1 MEFLKAILG
10 EELFTTFS
18 EKVSAYNESNPDK
31 AIKIADL
38 STGLYVDKNKYDA
51 AISERDGYKGLLS
64 QRDADIEDLK
74 TKASSADDL
83 TTQLTALQDKYTKD
97 TDDLQAQ
104 LKQTKFD
111 SALDVALAGSG
122 AKNTKALRALLDMEK
137 ISFKDDALHGFTE
150 QLEQIKTENDYL
162 FEAAKPGATGM
173 RHGSAGGSADPFVQ
187 SARSAAGLKD

>member
-1 MEFLKAILG
+1 MNWLREILQAKG
-10 EELFTTFS
+10 IEVTDE
-18 EKVSAYNESNPDK
+18 
-31 AIKIADL
+31 IIADVQKEAAKHMIPKTEFNL
-38 STGLYVDKNKYDA
+38 KLDEINGL
-51 AISERDGYKGLLS
+51 KGQLE

-83 TTQLTALQDKYTKD
+83 TTQLTNLQSKYTKD

-150 QLEQIKTENDYL
+150 QLEQIKAENDYL
-162 FEAAKPGATGM
+162 FESAKPGATGI
-173 RHGSAGGSADPFVQ
+173 RHDGAGGSDDPFVT

>member
-10 EELFTTFS
+10 EELFATFS

-51 AISERDGYKGLLS
+51 AISEMDGYKGLLS

-74 TKASSADDL
+74 KKAGSADGL
-83 TTQLTALQDKYTKD
+83 TQQLTELQQKYTKD

-150 QLEQIKTENDYL
+150 QLEQIKAENDYL
-162 FEAAKPGATGM
+162 FESAKPGATGI
-173 RHGSAGGSADPFVQ
+173 RHDGAGGSDDPFVV